1 MKEELKLKEMNK
13 DELNDLIDEYK
24 KKIEEV
30 ERQIVRIEKEET
42 GYEIGIGD
50 VFLHIHSNHDALNII
65 RIKSD
70 TYRDPT
76 RHNSIVYITENIT
89 SNIKY
94 ESPSIR
100 NIGMYRDEILS
111 QYEKIDPEHFEK
123 IHKLFN
129 EYVEERTEINEIYHR
144 LMTET
149 IKEKLS

>member
-30 ERQIVRIEKEET
+30 ERQIVRIEKEKT
-42 GYEIGIGD
+42 GYKIGIGD
-50 VFLHIHSNHDALNII
+50 VFLHIHSSHDAFDII

-89 SNIKY
+89 SNI
-94 ESPSIR
+94 EHGSPSIR

-111 QYEKIDPEHFEK
+111 QYEKIEPEHFK
-123 IHKLFN
+123 KVLRLFN
-129 EYVEERTEINEIYHR
+129 EYIEERTAINEIYHK